1 MSLAVQ
7 CCLSFKHYSCQ
18 LVTLPSNF
26 IKPDLTR
33 WNCCIS
39 APIRFQGKRV
49 ALESSRSGAKQ
60 LLSFS
65 TFFLTC
71 VNAGGV
77 SNAFQTRAPASAP
90 FGLTLQTFLAQSVV
104 VQHLLC
110 EDGFQVHCK
119 FFNGPLCLLVRVCI
133 FVC

>member
-1 MSLAVQ
+1 MEL
-7 CCLSFKHYSCQ
+7 LHFG
-18 LVTLPSNF
+18 
-26 IKPDLTR
+26 PDSIPRQTG
-33 WNCCIS
+33 
-39 APIRFQGKRV
+39 RFGIV
-49 ALESSRSGAKQ
+49 SMWSEAA
-60 LLSFS
+60 LSFS

-119 FFNGPLCLLVRVCI
+119 LFNGPLG
-133 FVC
+133 